1 MSPPPNRLTG
11 SPALLWRVSPD
22 EAIMNQS
29 IQGEHRY
36 RPPVGRF
43 HLAGLPKDKKASMS
57 LSDEERRRLR
67 ELEEELAAEDPDL
80 ARQLQDN
87 GPSDRSGARI
97 VYGLLIIVAGFA
109 LVITGISTQLIVLG
123 VIGFLAA
130 GAGAYLFLSGRSRR
144 RSPG

>member
-1 MSPPPNRLTG
+1 MP
-11 SPALLWRVSPD
+11 
-22 EAIMNQS
+22 
-29 IQGEHRY
+29 
-36 RPPVGRF
+36 
-43 HLAGLPKDKKASMS
+43 

-87 GPSDRSGARI
+87 APSDRSGART

-109 LVITGISTQLIVLG
+109 LVIVGISIQLIILG
-123 VIGFLAA
+123 VMGFLAA
-130 GAGAYLFLSGRSRR
+130 GAGAYLFLSGRGRR